1 LAKHL
6 PKSEASS
13 GAPKRSSGERSET
26 ERSEGAPEETTKPK
40 TDQAPPP
47 PDPEVL
53 EKAQRRRYTAEY
65 KLQILKA
72 TEACTQ
78 PGEIGEILRREGLY
92 FSHLRDWKQQRLAG
106 TLWALEPKK
115 RGPKAK
121 EKNPL
126 SRRVA
131 ELESENRKLK
141 KRLEE
146 AQIIIEFQKKVADV
160 LGIPLKSEESSEK
173 E

>member
-1 LAKHL
+1 MAKHL
-6 PKSEASS
+6 PKTEASS

-26 ERSEGAPEETTKPK
+26 ERSEGAPEETKPK
-40 TDQAPPP
+40 ADQAPPP

-78 PGEIGEILRREGLY
+78 SGEVGEILRREGLY
-92 FSHLRDWKQQRLAG
+92 FSHLRDWKKQRLAG
-106 TLWALEPKK
+106 TLSALEPKK

-121 EKNPL
+121 ERNPL
-126 SRRVA
+126 LRRVA